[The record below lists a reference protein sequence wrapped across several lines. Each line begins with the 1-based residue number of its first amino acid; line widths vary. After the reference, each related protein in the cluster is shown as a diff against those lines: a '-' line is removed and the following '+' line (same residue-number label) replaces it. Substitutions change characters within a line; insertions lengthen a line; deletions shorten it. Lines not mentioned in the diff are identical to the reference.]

1 MKSFK
6 FLITSLYFWA
16 VTAVAAQNSVGIEIV
31 VHRGANALAPENTIA
46 SADSALKYG
55 AKWIEVDV
63 RKSKDGEL
71 FNLHDETL
79 DRTTNGKGL
88 LSEMLAKDVRNVD
101 AGSWF
106 GPQFAGTPLPSIAE
120 MLDYL
125 KDKANVFFDVKRGT
139 PIPSLVKLVREKG
152 FADKS
157 FFWFGDEAMLHEFT
171 ALAPEMKIKVN
182 AGDIDRLI
190 YWQRICKPSYVE
202 IAPEKI
208 TDAFRAYCHQH
219 GIKVIAACQE
229 DDTSQF
235 QLVIDKQADMVN
247 LDRPEVFLPLLSKAR
262 STFTL
267 RTDLL
272 AIPSDGKT
280 LCTQQLQQAIDQINE
295 KGGGRLVLARGAYLT
310 GGLMLRSGVELFL
323 EEGATLL
330 GSTNP
335 DDYQPI
341 SISHTDDTR
350 NDNASMALLMAD
362 KAEHISITGSG
373 TIDGQGLALALNID
387 SLHHTGER
395 LDPYYNQRRQR
406 PSEMAR
412 PKLLFFHECKD
423 IHVTGIKLRNSAN
436 WGLSFHLCE
445 QLSLLRL
452 DIENRA
458 YWNNDGIDLTD
469 CKHVLVADC
478 QINSADDGVCLK
490 SYHADRECYDIE
502 IARLSIRSSASA
514 VKFGTASWGGFRNI
528 YVHDLKVRDTFRSAI
543 AIESVD
549 GAKIDSVLVER
560 IDAKNTGNPIFLR
573 LGQRAGERKGSL
585 RNVTIR
591 NFTCE
596 VPFGRPDEAYDLR
609 GPEVDFFHNPFPSSI
624 CGIPDNPI
632 ENVVLED
639 INITYPG
646 RATKGMA
653 YMPLWRKGDVPEQI
667 NKYPE
672 FTMFGELPAW
682 GFYLRHVRS
691 ILLKNVQLSL
701 MDEDYRP
708 SIVDEDV
715 EGLVIIHNP

>member
-1 MKSFK
+1 VKSIK

-16 VTAVAAQNSVGIEIV
+16 VTAVAAQNSVDIEIV

-106 GPQFAGTPLPSIAE
+106 GPQFEGTPLPSIAE
-120 MLDYL
+120 MLDFL
-125 KDKANVFFDVKRGT
+125 KGKANVFFDVKRGT

-247 LDRPEVFLPLLSKAR
+247 LDRPEVFLPMLRKAR

-295 KGGGRLVLARGAYLT
+295 KGGGRLILARGAYLT

-341 SISHTDDTR
+341 SISHIDDTR

-406 PSEMAR
+406 PSEMVR
-412 PKLLFFHECKD
+412 PKLLFFHDCKD

-469 CKHVLVADC
+469 CRHVLVADC

-632 ENVVLED
+632 EKVVLEN

-701 MDEDYRP
+701 RDEDYRP